1 MIVVKVICNTLG
13 WSISAFSCCEKLRKQ
28 LYKAN
33 PFWYMTNGKVK
44 WTARPIWVCQWNLT
58 VQISLRASTSIFI
71 KPVAMSKPK
80 FMSVLSWDTW
90 ISTNFLAL
98 VYSPSP
104 WIKNAHFGWFDALT
118 SPKYKCLIK
127 PLLSG
132 SFTYKFEDAESF
144 YPRFVKI
151 TLDEKRWWFLLE
163 RWLILLVFSVND
175 LICLSKGFC

>member
-44 WTARPIWVCQWNLT
+44 WTAPPIWVCQWNLT

-80 FMSVLSWDTW
+80 FMSVLSWDTHEIQKTFW
-90 ISTNFLAL
+90 QWFI
-98 VYSPSP
+98 PP
-104 WIKNAHFGWFDALT
+104 PQIKNAHFGWFDALT
-118 SPKYKCLIK
+118 SPKYKCLII
-127 PLLSG
+127 PLLFS
-132 SFTYKFEDAESF
+132 SFTYKFKDAETL
-144 YPRFVKI
+144 YPRFVK
-151 TLDEKRWWFLLE
+151 TKLDEKRWWVST
-163 RWLILLVFSVND
+163 R
-175 LICLSKGFC
+175 KMTGFVSI